1 MVGLTKVNLFNLMF
15 WVVNISDNPF
25 SLFRDQDISSR
36 TKSKTKLSNHNKG
49 NKRRNS
55 IPSEKEQKPM
65 RKKAVVQNSNNSSR
79 SADELT
85 ESDATIFGQIK
96 SKKCSITEFME
107 GDLLDKIKNQNLA
120 RSKSLSLESLNQ
132 QIRIK
137 YCKGLFW

>member
-1 MVGLTKVNLFNLMF
+1 MF
-15 WVVNISDNPF
+15 WVVNIYDNPF

-55 IPSEKEQKPM
+55 IPPEKELKPM
-65 RKKAVVQNSNNSSR
+65 RKKAIVQNSNNNSSR
-79 SADELT
+79 SAEELT
-85 ESDATIFGQIK
+85 VSDVTNFGQIK
-96 SKKCSITEFME
+96 SKCSITEFME

-132 QIRIK
+132 QMRIE
-137 YCKGLFW
+137 

>member
-1 MVGLTKVNLFNLMF
+1 MF
-15 WVVNISDNPF
+15 WVVNIYDNPF

-55 IPSEKEQKPM
+55 IPPEKEQKPM
-65 RKKAVVQNSNNSSR
+65 RKKAVVQNANNSSR
-79 SADELT
+79 SAEELT
-85 ESDATIFGQIK
+85 VSVSDATIFGQIK

>member
-55 IPSEKEQKPM
+55 IPPEKEQKPM

-107 GDLLDKIKNQNLA
+107 GDLLDKIKN
-120 RSKSLSLESLNQ
+120 
-132 QIRIK
+132 
-137 YCKGLFW
+137 